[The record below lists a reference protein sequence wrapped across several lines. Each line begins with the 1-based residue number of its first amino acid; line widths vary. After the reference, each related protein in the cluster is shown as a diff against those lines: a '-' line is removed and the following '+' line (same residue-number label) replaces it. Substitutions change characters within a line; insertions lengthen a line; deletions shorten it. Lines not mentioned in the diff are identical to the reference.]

1 MADLYINSNLIQKDF
16 KDTDQYTFTDVMG
29 GSTNIVELKDGS
41 NIIDKHQFTL
51 KTPNARFALMLTT
64 LESDGAT
71 KKSISI
77 SSTFS
82 AGNEVNI
89 EIPNSDSDIYMLSF
103 VRVKYALTDGMSIST
118 DELEDFQNYLIKD
131 GKPTDKLIQYANTSY
146 SAAIDGKNISL
157 QKNTIEIDLSL
168 MPKDTFESNEAY
180 ANAAGEIGVSKQIV
194 ISNVLATDLTEPQ
207 DFTINLKW
215 V

>member
-1 MADLYINSNLIQKDF
+1 MADLYINSNLVQKDF

-168 MPKDTFESNEAY
+168 MPKDMFESNEAY

>member
-1 MADLYINSNLIQKDF
+1 MADLYVNSNLVQKDF
-16 KDTDQYTFTDVMG
+16 KESDTYTYTYPMG

-41 NIIDKHQFTL
+41 KTIDKHQFTL

-77 SSTFS
+77 PSTFS

-131 GKPTDKLIQYANTSY
+131 GKPTDKLIQYSNTSY

-180 ANAAGEIGVSKQIV
+180 ANTAGEIGVSKQIV
-194 ISNVLATDLTEPQ
+194 ITNVLATDLTEPQ

>member
-168 MPKDTFESNEAY
+168 MPKDKFESNEAY
-180 ANAAGEIGVSKQIV
+180 ANAAGEISVSKQIV
-194 ISNVLATDLTEPQ
+194 ISNVLAADLTEPQ

>member
-1 MADLYINSNLIQKDF
+1 MADLYINSNLVQKDF

-77 SSTFS
+77 PSTFS

-103 VRVKYALTDGMSIST
+103 VRVKYALTDGMSISI

-157 QKNTIEIDLSL
+157 QKNTIEIDLSF

-194 ISNVLATDLTEPQ
+194 IGNVSTTDITDPQ

>member
-41 NIIDKHQFTL
+41 NTIDKHQFTL

-77 SSTFS
+77 PSTFS

-131 GKPTDKLIQYANTSY
+131 GKPTDKLIQYSNTSY

-194 ISNVLATDLTEPQ
+194 ITNVLATDLTEPQ

>member
-168 MPKDTFESNEAY
+168 MPKDKFESNEAY

-194 ISNVLATDLTEPQ
+194 ISNVLAADLTEPQ